1 MVPAVFDTLQDLMTH
16 NESVT
21 YLMLAGY
28 LILFVCFYLFL
39 TRREEI
45 E

>member
-21 YLMLAGY
+21 YIMLAGY
-28 LILFVCFYLFL
+28 LVLFVCFYSFL
-39 TRREEI
+39 VRRENNE
-45 E
+45 